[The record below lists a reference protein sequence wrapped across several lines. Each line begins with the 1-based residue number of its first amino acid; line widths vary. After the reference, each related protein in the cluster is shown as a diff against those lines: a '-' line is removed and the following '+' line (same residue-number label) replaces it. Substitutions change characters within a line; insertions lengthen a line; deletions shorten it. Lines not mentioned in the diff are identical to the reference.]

1 MPAGFYLEMLSG
13 QTLPLGTIYCIGRN
27 YADHAR
33 EMNAELPSEPVVFLK
48 PPTSATSDGGTI
60 RIPPNEQNAH
70 HEVELVAVIGAHLH
84 HATLDDAHRAVVGYA
99 VGIDVTLR
107 DRQSQAKKHGLP
119 WALAKGFATSAPI
132 SPIVPAEAIPTI
144 DELEF
149 GLEVN
154 GTVRQRATPRQMIW
168 SVGELIVFLSQWF
181 ILAPGD
187 VVFTGT
193 PEGVGPLVEGD
204 RVRAWL
210 GDVVE
215 MRLDVAFAS

>member
-1 MPAGFYLEMLSG
+1 MQALFLLETLSG
-13 QTLPLGTIYCIGRN
+13 QTTPLGTIYCIGRN

-33 EMNAELPSEPVVFLK
+33 EMHAELPSEPVVFLK
-48 PPTSATSDGGTI
+48 PATSALGNGGTI
-60 RIPPNEQNAH
+60 RIPPNEHNAQ
-70 HEVELVAVIGAHLH
+70 HEVELVAVIGAKLH
-84 HATLDDAHRAVVGYA
+84 NATLDEAWRAISGYA

-107 DRQSQAKKHGLP
+107 DRQAQAKRQGLP
-119 WALAKGFATSAPI
+119 WALAKSFATSAPI
-132 SPIVPAEAIPTI
+132 SPVVLAETIAAIDDI
-144 DELEF
+144 EF

-168 SVGELIVFLSQWF
+168 SVGELIAFLSRWF
-181 ILAPGD
+181 ILVPGD

-193 PEGVGPLVEGD
+193 PEGVDPLCDGD

-215 MRLDVAFAS
+215 MRLDVTFAS